1 MFTWIIMVS
10 KFSSSPAKAKLV
22 VTILPTRWIP
32 LSNKYLQHHFDACG
46 FFLKQGMVRWL
57 VRWVVDQNAAHNWQ
71 NERFAR
77 RQYIQHILYRRQY
90 IQYILKR
97 RQYIQHILYSVC
109 IVHCLLYK
117 IHSIRPT
124 SPTHLLLVYRH
135 IHKQLCSKKESVLGR
150 LSMIPF
156 YCRIIS
162 GHYDCWSY
170 TQFFLALY

>member
-1 MFTWIIMVS
+1 MNT
-10 KFSSSPAKAKLV
+10 ALQR
-22 VTILPTRWIP
+22 ILTAP
-32 LSNKYLQHHFDACG
+32 LDACG

-77 RQYIQHILYRRQY
+77 RQYIQHILYT
-90 IQYILKR
+90 
-97 RQYIQHILYSVC
+97 VC

-124 SPTHLLLVYRH
+124 SPTHLVLVYRH

>member
-1 MFTWIIMVS
+1 MVS
-10 KFSSSPAKAKLV
+10 KFSSALAQAKLV

-97 RQYIQHILYSVC
+97 RQYIQHILYTVC

-124 SPTHLLLVYRH
+124 SPTHLVLVGTYTNNFVERKNPSWGGYPWFRS
-135 IHKQLCSKKESVLGR
+135 IVGLFQDI
-150 LSMIPF
+150 MIA
-156 YCRIIS
+156 
-162 GHYDCWSY
+162 GHTHS
-170 TQFFLALY
+170 FF

>member
-1 MFTWIIMVS
+1 MNT
-10 KFSSSPAKAKLV
+10 ALQQ
-22 VTILPTRWIP
+22 ILTAP
-32 LSNKYLQHHFDACG
+32 LDACG

-124 SPTHLLLVYRH
+124 SPTHLVLVGTYTNNFDERKNPSWGSYPWLLSFVGSFQDIYDYFSYRQ
-135 IHKQLCSKKESVLGR
+135 I
-150 LSMIPF
+150 
-156 YCRIIS
+156 
-162 GHYDCWSY
+162 
-170 TQFFLALY
+170 FLALHNELFRQYDGPVVFWL